1 MEQTNKLANKNELA
15 LLFLSF
21 GTFCREAPSKE
32 MCCQINSILAK
43 YHESVIINL
52 GLSTLLK
59 GSANRTCQTLMST
72 ILQRMSS
79 NSQVVNL
86 IILELA

>member
-21 GTFCREAPSKE
+21 GTFCREAPFKE

-52 GLSTLLK
+52 GLHEYLTK
-59 GSANRTCQTLMST
+59 GFYQQDVSN
-72 ILQRMSS
+72 IDEYYSS
-79 NSQVVNL
+79 KDVEQFPSYQSYYT
-86 IILELA
+86 